1 MIVKVDALSANFL
14 HGKFEATDLVFL
26 LVLILV
32 FLQFEFVEVNSVLHS
47 KPSKGNRTFSETR

>member
-1 MIVKVDALSANFL
+1 MIVKVDNLSADVPSRW
-14 HGKFEATDLVFL
+14 FEATDLVFL

-47 KPSKGNRTFSETR
+47 KPSKGSRMLSQTR